1 MESYTRKYNLVLA
14 QHFLYL
20 ASESKDWDQ
29 AFASLGKKHSFDE
42 KKLKKEKKGIINLLT
57 KLVKTFQR
65 EQGDKMSLVKY
76 YFGAPDEEEKLENMS
91 LLVLLSEITDLI
103 HLDKEDQLR
112 ERLLGYSQEEYMRRF
127 ATALCSYNNPYIKN
141 DSHLEQINSLEIM
154 RFILESDFSD
164 DIKCRLQDLYLN
176 REKHI
181 DILCR
186 IMGDAARLLLRFED
200 ELNEEL
206 QKFYDYWDNRRNGRS
221 FYDFLREDFSIF
233 SQAEEYPM
241 GYELVPC
248 LFPFTMSLATPTG
261 PESSY
266 QKSVLCIGVL
276 FGDAYDLSKLFSTE
290 DSLKSTDAVVDAIK
304 LLSDRSRF
312 EILKYIS
319 HKEAYGNEIAEHLN
333 LTTATVSHHMGLLI
347 AADLV
352 KLEPRNSKMYYSLN
366 KDTLRQ
372 YLEFYEEKLL

>member
-261 PESSY
+261 P
-266 QKSVLCIGVL
+266 
-276 FGDAYDLSKLFSTE
+276 
-290 DSLKSTDAVVDAIK
+290 
-304 LLSDRSRF
+304 
-312 EILKYIS
+312 
-319 HKEAYGNEIAEHLN
+319 
-333 LTTATVSHHMGLLI
+333 
-347 AADLV
+347 
-352 KLEPRNSKMYYSLN
+352 
-366 KDTLRQ
+366 
-372 YLEFYEEKLL
+372 